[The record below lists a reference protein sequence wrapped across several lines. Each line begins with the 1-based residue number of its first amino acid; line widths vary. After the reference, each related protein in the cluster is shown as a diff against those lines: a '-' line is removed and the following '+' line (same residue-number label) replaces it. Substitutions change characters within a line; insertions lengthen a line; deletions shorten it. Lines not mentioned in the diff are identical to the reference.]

1 MNFRPAHSNIVLKY
15 SSQSLLEEAAR
26 REGALTLLLRC
37 RVRVTVTVGNGVGT
51 NSGRSG
57 GLMRALNLNPWHT
70 RSFNRR

>member
-1 MNFRPAHSNIVLKY
+1 MLDLLPLCPDFL
-15 SSQSLLEEAAR
+15 SLEDKVNCGR
-26 REGALTLLLRC
+26 KEGALTLLLRC
-37 RVRVTVTVGNGVGT
+37 RVRVAVTVGNGVGT